1 MSIFAANALELA
13 PRLIGTKLLVD
24 GVGGTIVETE
34 AYRPD
39 DPASHSFRGLTKTN
53 TALFG
58 PLGHAYVYRSH
69 GLHWCF
75 NVVAEQHGGVLVRA
89 LAPEFGIDQM
99 IARRGVMT
107 GLCSGPGRLTQALG
121 INASHDGLPL
131 DKPPFEFVDRLDE
144 PDIISGPRIG
154 LTKAV
159 TEPWRF
165 GLAGSPYL
173 SKPFSKRPA
182 SVGPV

>member
-1 MSIFAANALELA
+1 MSIFAANALALA
-13 PRLIGTKLLVD
+13 PRLIGMKLLVG

-39 DPASHSFRGLTKTN
+39 DPASHSFRGITKTN
-53 TALFG
+53 AALFG
-58 PLGHAYVYRSH
+58 PPGHAYVYRSH

-89 LAPEFGIDQM
+89 LAPEFGIDLM
-99 IARRGVMT
+99 VARRGTVT
-107 GLCSGPGRLTQALG
+107 GLCTGPGRLTQALG
-121 INASHDGLPL
+121 INGAHDGLPL
-131 DKPPFEFVDRLDE
+131 DEPPFEFLDRFDE

-165 GLAGSPYL
+165 GLARSPYL
-173 SKPFSKRPA
+173 SKPFSMGPA
-182 SVGPV
+182 SGPV

>member
-1 MSIFAANALELA
+1 MSIFAANALALA
-13 PRLIGTKLLVD
+13 PRLIGMKLLVD

-34 AYRPD
+34 AYLPE

-53 TALFG
+53 AALFG
-58 PLGHAYVYRSH
+58 LPGHAYVYRSY

-75 NVVAEQHGGVLVRA
+75 NVVAEKHSAVLVRA
-89 LAPEFGIDQM
+89 LAPEFGIDLM
-99 IARRGVMT
+99 VARRGTMT
-107 GLCSGPGRLTQALG
+107 GLCSGPGRLAQALG
-121 INASHDGLPL
+121 ITASHDGLPL
-131 DKPPFEFVDRLDE
+131 DKPPFEIVDRLEE

-165 GLAGSPYL
+165 GLAGSRYL
-173 SKPFSKRPA
+173 SKPFSKLPA